1 MSEGFGEILAVE
13 VELVEAVAVTE
24 EDAEVF
30 DVVAATE
37 AVLESA
43 ADELFARDVSS
54 SKNSLLASRVVEI
67 LKGSELFEFLRGELL
82 DEFC

>member
-1 MSEGFGEILAVE
+1 MAVE